1 MEPQSEPTKR
11 SFIREI
17 LESIDDETISF
28 AGGLPDESLF
38 PIKDLQKAS
47 KKVLK
52 NKKHFQYTVS
62 TGINPLR
69 EKIAEFY
76 NKACFLTKVE
86 NILIT
91 TGSQQALY
99 IIAKFFEQKEIVIE
113 KPSYLGA
120 VNIFK
125 MNNIAMKPVT
135 LNYDGIELDEFRDEY
150 QKVKLAYLIP
160 DFQNPKSSR
169 YSDKKRKSIANIVA
183 KEGGYIIEDAPYS
196 ELYFDKKQEC
206 ISKYIP
212 NNSFH
217 LGSFS
222 KTLSPSLRIGWFRAD
237 EKLISKLTQIKE
249 TIDLHSSGVSQ
260 YILNEYLEDTS
271 KYEEHIKTLRVEYQK
286 KMEYFAK
293 CLKKILPEF
302 EFEKPKGGM
311 FIYGKLP
318 NINTKE
324 LVYEALK
331 KKIVYVPGSEFYIDS
346 GEKDEIRF
354 NYTHSSKKE
363 IKEGLKRL
371 KGIV

>member
-1 MEPQSEPTKR
+1 MEPQSEPAKR

-17 LESIDDETISF
+17 LEAIDDETISF

-76 NKACFLTKVE
+76 NKTCFPTKAE

-99 IIAKFFEQKEIVIE
+99 IIAKFFANQEIVIE

-125 MNNIAMKPVT
+125 MNGLQMDPIT
-135 LNYDGIELDEFRDEY
+135 LNYDGIEIEEFKKSYKE
-150 QKVKLAYLIP
+150 KKLAYLIP

-169 YSDKKRKSIANIVA
+169 YSHKTRYEVVRTVKE
-183 KEGGYIIEDAPYS
+183 EGGYIIEDAPYS
-196 ELYFDKKQEC
+196 ELYFDKKEES

-222 KTLSPSLRIGWFRAD
+222 KTLSPSLRIGWVRAD

-249 TIDLHSSGVSQ
+249 TIDLHSSGISQ
-260 YILNEYLEDTS
+260 YILNEYLENS
-271 KYEEHIKTLRVEYQK
+271 KKYDKHLNILRKEYQK
-286 KMEYFAK
+286 KMEFFAK
-293 CLKKILPEF
+293 SLEDILPDF
-302 EFEKPKGGM
+302 EFERPKGGM
-311 FIYGKLP
+311 FIYGRLP
-318 NINTKE
+318 YIDTKK
-324 LVYEALK
+324 LVYKALK
-331 KKIVYVPGSEFYIDS
+331 KKMVYVPGSEFYIKDS
-346 GEKDEIRF
+346 KKDEIRF
-354 NYTHSSKKE
+354 NYTHSDKKQVV
-363 IKEGLKRL
+363 EGLKRL
-371 KGIV
+371 KEIV